1 MYLVANLDFFHT
13 SGQHILM
20 STLYIMVE
28 IVKSLANKYRPRN
41 FDEIIGQDHIVQIL
55 KAKAKNHTLGS
66 QNYLFFGPRGT
77 GKTSTARIFAKA
89 LNAKILDESG
99 NPSPEDPIVKLIDSG
114 MTLDYIE
121 IDAASHTGVDNI
133 REEILSKVDYPP
145 TQLQKKIYV
154 IDEVHMLSN
163 SAFNALLKTIEE
175 PKPHMCFILAT
186 TEINKV
192 PDTIISRCQV
202 YNFKKVEHN
211 IILTH
216 LEEIAKKENISY
228 EQDALAMIAD
238 MSE

>member
-89 LNAKILDESG
+89 LNAKILDENG